1 MNVIEEH
8 WQEILQRVKED
19 CELLDVSYNMWL
31 KPLQV
36 YKYENGI
43 LYILVSLEEIAINII
58 NKKYSFPIK
67 SAVAE
72 ITGIS
77 CEIKFIQKKDVEAME
92 KEVSS
97 YDNNPSSVFETNL
110 NKEYTFDTFVVGSN
124 NQFAYAASLAVAESP
139 GTIYNP
145 LFLYSGVGLGKT
157 HLMHS
162 IAHFIMKTNPSM
174 RVLYVTSEVFTNE
187 VIEAIR
193 NGNNNSMR
201 NFREK
206 YRNIDVL
213 LIDDV
218 QFIIGKESTQ
228 EEFFHTFNTLYGEK
242 KQIIISSDKPPKDMD
257 ILEDRIRSRF
267 EWGLI
272 CDISS
277 PNYETRMAILRKKQ
291 EMDGYTVSDDVIE
304 YIASNI
310 KSNIRELEGALTKI
324 KAYSN
329 LVKQDVN
336 LALAEQVL
344 KDIISPNDK
353 KIITPETII
362 NMVAEQFDITSADII
377 GNKRSSKIVYPRQI
391 AMYLCRNMLD
401 IPLTQVGSYIGNRDH
416 TTVIHGI
423 NKIQDE
429 LETSEQTQKIIATL
443 KKKLNS

>member
-1 MNVIEEH
+1 MNIIEEH

-72 ITGIS
+72 STGIS
-77 CEIKFIQKKDVEAME
+77 CETKFIQKKDVEAME

-362 NMVAEQFDITSADII
+362 NMVAEQFDITPADII

>member
-1 MNVIEEH
+1 MNIIEEH

-362 NMVAEQFDITSADII
+362 NMVAEQFDITPADII

>member
-124 NQFAYAASLAVAESP
+124 NQFAYVASLAVAESP

-362 NMVAEQFDITSADII
+362 NMVAEQFDITPADII

>member
-145 LFLYSGVGLGKT
+145 LFLYSGVGLGQT

-362 NMVAEQFDITSADII
+362 NMVAEQFDITPADII